1 VIRCTHK
8 YREKK
13 MKTTNYKNY
22 KIKECKATKRFAKSI
37 LIEEPNGDILLLIAN
52 EPKTVKQAKQYIDN
66 IGEK

>member
-1 VIRCTHK
+1 
-8 YREKK
+8 

-52 EPKTVKQAKQYIDN
+52 EPKTVKQAKQYIDK
-66 IGEK
+66 IGE